1 MGFEGIKI
9 LKELGEYSAK
19 RIHNINEIMKTQF
32 TDLIKKAYSVFN
44 ERNIDKA
51 LSIMQPNVQWSKA
64 WECE

>member
-1 MGFEGIKI
+1 
-9 LKELGEYSAK
+9 
-19 RIHNINEIMKTQF
+19 MKTQF